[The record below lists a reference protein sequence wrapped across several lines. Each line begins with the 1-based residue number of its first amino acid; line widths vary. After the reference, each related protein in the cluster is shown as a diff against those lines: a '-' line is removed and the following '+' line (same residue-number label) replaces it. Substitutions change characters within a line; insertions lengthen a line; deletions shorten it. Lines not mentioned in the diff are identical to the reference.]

1 MQARQY
7 LVEGFVQGVGFRWFV
22 RSAASALRL
31 SGYVKNLR
39 EGNVEVYAMGSGT
52 ALDELR
58 SKLEQGPLGARVT
71 AVYES
76 PAPLRDYKEFIIT
89 H

>member
-1 MQARQY
+1 MLARQY

-22 RSAASALRL
+22 RSAAQPLGL
-31 SGYVKNLR
+31 TGYVKNLPD
-39 EGNVEVYAMGSGT
+39 GNVEVYAAGSQK
-52 ALDELR
+52 ALDKLR
-58 SKLEQGPLGARVT
+58 SKLEQGPFGARVT

-76 PAPLRDYKEFIIT
+76 PAPLRDYPTFIIT

>member
-7 LVEGFVQGVGFRWFV
+7 IVEGFVQGVGFRWWA
-22 RSAASALRL
+22 RSAAAALRL
-31 SGYVKNLR
+31 TGYVKNLR
-39 EGNVEVYAMGSGT
+39 DGDVEVYAMGT
-52 ALDELR
+52 PADLDELR

-71 AVYES
+71 AVHES

>member
-1 MQARQY
+1 MLARQY

-22 RSAASALRL
+22 RSTAEQLDL
-31 SGYVKNLR
+31 TGYVKNLR
-39 EGNVEVYAMGSGT
+39 DGNVEVYAAGSQK

-58 SKLEQGPLGARVT
+58 SKLEQGPLGARVA

-76 PAPLRDYKEFIIT
+76 PAPLRDYSTFIIT

>member
-1 MQARQY
+1 MLARQY
-7 LVEGFVQGVGFRWFV
+7 LVEGYVQGVGFRWFV
-22 RSAASALRL
+22 RSAAEMLNL
-31 SGYVKNLR
+31 TGYVKNLR
-39 EGNVEVYAMGSGT
+39 DGNVEVYAAGSQR

-58 SKLEQGPLGARVT
+58 SKLEQGPHGARVR

-76 PAPLRDYKEFIIT
+76 PAPLRDYSTFIIT

>member
-1 MQARQY
+1 MLARQY

-22 RSAASALRL
+22 RSEAESLGL
-31 SGYVKNLR
+31 TGYVKNLR
-39 EGNVEVYAMGSGT
+39 DGNVEVYAAGSQK

-58 SKLEQGPLGARVT
+58 SKLEQGPYGARVT

-76 PAPLRDYKEFIIT
+76 PAPLRDYSTFIIT